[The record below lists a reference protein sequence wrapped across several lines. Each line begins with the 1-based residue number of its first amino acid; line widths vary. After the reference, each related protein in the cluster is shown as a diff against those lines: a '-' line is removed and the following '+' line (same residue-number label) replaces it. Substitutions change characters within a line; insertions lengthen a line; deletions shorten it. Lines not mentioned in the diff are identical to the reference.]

1 MSTKKEPPLLD
12 VNLLQSFTARRVV
25 SAANE
30 RTMHRIDA
38 GIFAELLPATTK
50 QLASLRSSRRHS
62 WSHPDSGEESRSRG
76 ASTLDDS
83 PVSPPL
89 HAPATWVRKE
99 SPPMKAYRT
108 ESPYYFSSKQ
118 LLPVGSL
125 VFFSEKLKRYVHP
138 TGGILRDGYPRL
150 QVLSE
155 TESHALEDHWR
166 EALAGY

>member
-1 MSTKKEPPLLD
+1 
-12 VNLLQSFTARRVV
+12 
-25 SAANE
+25 
-30 RTMHRIDA
+30 
-38 GIFAELLPATTK
+38 
-50 QLASLRSSRRHS
+50 
-62 WSHPDSGEESRSRG
+62 
-76 ASTLDDS
+76 
-83 PVSPPL
+83 
-89 HAPATWVRKE
+89 
-99 SPPMKAYRT
+99 MKAYRT